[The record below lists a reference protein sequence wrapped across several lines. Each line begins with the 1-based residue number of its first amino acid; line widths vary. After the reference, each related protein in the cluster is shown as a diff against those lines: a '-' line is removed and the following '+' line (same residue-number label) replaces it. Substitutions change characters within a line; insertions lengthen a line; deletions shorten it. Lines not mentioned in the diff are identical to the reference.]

1 MSRVIIYIDCYGDS
15 YINVE
20 ADEFHEDEGFIKA
33 YKRSE
38 LVAMVR
44 ASEVK
49 AVWRSERE
57 KSNVQKS

>member
-1 MSRVIIYIDCYGDS
+1 MSRVIIYIDCCGDG
-15 YINVE
+15 YVNVE

-33 YKRSE
+33 YKHSE

-57 KSNVQKS
+57 KK